1 MVGDSRTDIATAKAA
16 GVPVIGVTFGYT
28 DTPVRDLDPDRVV
41 DDFADVTAAVQD
53 LLRVP
58 A

>member
-16 GVPVIGVTFGYT
+16 GVPVVAVTFGYT
-28 DTPVRDLDPDRVV
+28 DTPLRELDPDRVV
-41 DDFADVTAAVQD
+41 DDFADVVEAVQD
-53 LLRVP
+53 LVRVP